1 MMNFKGKSVLVYGM
15 GTSGQSASKLL
26 HEEGACVSVYDDEN
40 RFGNFF
46 PFESNPMSKKY
57 DFVVVSPGVKVL
69 GNKLISYFIL
79 SKTKVLSELDLAYL
93 FNRGQII
100 GITGTNG
107 KTTVTSLVGDIY
119 KKAGK
124 ETYVCG
130 NIGLPFSSIATKTK
144 KDSIV
149 VCEVSNL
156 QLELSSIFK
165 ADACAIL
172 NLAPDHID
180 RHGSMEEYVRVKKKI
195 LSGSRGQKVVLN
207 FDDELVRNIQ
217 INKKTLFFSK
227 KLLKKGVFLKNNAIY
242 YNKTKII
249 SLLDIPLFGEKN
261 IENVMSA
268 VALSVINKI
277 KPAVI
282 REAIMAFKAPS
293 HRLEYLGEVN
303 GAVVFDDSKA
313 TNISSTL
320 GAINSVGERG
330 LVILLGGQNK
340 DFKFDEIFNKGYCFE
355 EILCFGA
362 CGKEVY
368 DCALE
373 YGYSA
378 LLFDTMKEASA
389 YARDNA
395 REGQKIL
402 LSPACASFDEFSS
415 YAVRGQ
421 IFKEIMFGENEKIE
435 LQG

>member
-1 MMNFKGKSVLVYGM
+1 MNFKGKSVLVYGM

-156 QLELSSIFK
+156 QLELSSLFK

-172 NLAPDHID
+172 NLAPDHLD

>member
-1 MMNFKGKSVLVYGM
+1 MNFKGKSVLVYGM

-26 HEEGACVSVYDDEN
+26 HDQGACVSVYDDEN

-156 QLELSSIFK
+156 QLELSSLFK

-172 NLAPDHID
+172 NLAPDHLD

-373 YGYSA
+373 YGYSP

>member
-26 HEEGACVSVYDDEN
+26 HDQGACVSVYDDEN

-156 QLELSSIFK
+156 QLELSSLFK

-172 NLAPDHID
+172 NLAPDHLD

-373 YGYSA
+373 YGYSP